1 MADIDIT
8 AREDAADACARLS
21 VCVDIVLMGVR
32 KRAPCALLLR
42 RGAAPFA
49 GQAALPGGFV
59 GAGESLEDAAQ
70 RVLRD
75 KAGLS
80 DVRCEQLYTFGEVAR
95 DPRRRIVTVAW
106 LALLAP
112 AAIEAALEAHPGVL
126 CATLAV
132 PEADG
137 VRDIHVVDRA
147 GARLHLA
154 FDHEQI
160 LALALERLRGKL
172 DYTAVGFDLLPSFF
186 TLRQLQDVHEAIRG
200 TTLNKPA
207 FRRRMIDKGWI
218 APTGARETG
227 TSHRPAALYR
237 FRDVT

>member
-1 MADIDIT
+1 MADNDIS
-8 AREDAADACARLS
+8 AREDPDAYARLS

-32 KRAPCALLLR
+32 KGAPCALLLR

-49 GQAALPGGFV
+49 GHAALPGGFV
-59 GAGESLEDAAQ
+59 GAQEALEDAAQ

-75 KAGLS
+75 KAGLP

-112 AAIEAALEAHPGVL
+112 AAIEAALEANPGLL
-126 CATLAV
+126 CATLDGPHGGGSGDIAV
-132 PEADG
+132 LDP
-137 VRDIHVVDRA
+137 A
-147 GARLHLA
+147 GTRLSLA

-172 DYTAVGFDLLPSFF
+172 DYAAVGFDLLPPFF

-207 FRRRMIDKGWI
+207 FRRRMIDTGWI
-218 APTGARETG
+218 VPTGTRETG
-227 TSHRPAALYR
+227 TSHRPAELYC
-237 FRDVT
+237 FRGLS